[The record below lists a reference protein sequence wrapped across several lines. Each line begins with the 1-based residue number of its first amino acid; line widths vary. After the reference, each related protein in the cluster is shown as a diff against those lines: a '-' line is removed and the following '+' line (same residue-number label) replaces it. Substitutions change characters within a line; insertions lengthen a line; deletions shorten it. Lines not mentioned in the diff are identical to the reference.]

1 MLFYIIN
8 LTTII
13 NSYNN
18 DTPYYLEPV
27 YTEIGTSELLGSTVY
42 QLDPNYLSLLIVVP
56 RGEFVMLVA
65 YYLSCLMECIM
76 SKDL

>member
-27 YTEIGTSELLGSTVY
+27 YTETGTSELLGNTVY
-42 QLDPNYLSLLIVVP
+42 QLDPTYLLP
-56 RGEFVMLVA
+56 RLPNGMHNVQGFIAEFQ
-65 YYLSCLMECIM
+65 C
-76 SKDL
+76 